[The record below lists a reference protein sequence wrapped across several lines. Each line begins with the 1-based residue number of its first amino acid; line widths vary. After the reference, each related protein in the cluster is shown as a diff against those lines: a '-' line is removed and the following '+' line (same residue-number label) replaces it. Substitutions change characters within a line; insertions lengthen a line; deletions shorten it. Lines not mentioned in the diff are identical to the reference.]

1 METQAPRESEI
12 DGKGK
17 HQRNGPIPPWTPALE
32 GTRDEPEQE
41 RSGQDKP
48 QALEKNHAQ
57 DERERQDAHLGPT
70 RGELRIV
77 WERPPSSQ
85 GFPCQKAS
93 GNEQAGG
100 DEIWEKT
107 RTDAVVAR
115 PEINREAAD
124 KNKHS
129 EPDSDDRDDDLY
141 PVWTLLAWVG
151 KHEKE
156 VSIS

>member
-1 METQAPRESEI
+1 LETQAPRKSEI

-17 HQRNGPIPPWTPALE
+17 HQRDGPIPPWTPALE

-41 RSGQDKP
+41 RGGQYKT

-77 WERPPSSQ
+77 WGRPPSFQ
-85 GFPCQKAS
+85 GIPCQKAS

-100 DEIWEKT
+100 DEIWKKT
-107 RTDAVVAR
+107 RADAVVAR
-115 PEINREAAD
+115 PEVNREAAHE
-124 KNKHS
+124 NKHS
-129 EPDSDDRDDDLY
+129 ESDSGERNDDLY

-156 VSIS
+156 VLIS